1 MPIYKAVVGF
11 VNHKLAEGL
20 TERSV
25 NSYVRLLNKWFE
37 YEGNKNIDQVTTDDI
52 HKYLAWLRTDYVPQ
66 RYNGKNHPLSP
77 KILRNIW
84 VTVVSFF
91 SGQGLLLKQ

>member
-11 VNHKLAEGL
+11 VNHKLAEGW

-37 YEGNKNIDQVTTDDI
+37 YEGNKNIDQVTMDDI

-77 KILRNIW
+77 KILRNI
-84 VTVVSFF
+84 
-91 SGQGLLLKQ
+91 